1 MPEDIPQQIFDS
13 APQHALW
20 ILKANYSKRTN
31 KKFRSR
37 RRAVT
42 QLIESSGG
50 IEHSR
55 GCTAWWVLF
64 QIDVTL
70 VHVVLWLFCLSHMTV
85 CDWSTSL
92 RFVWGG
98 AAVIYTFMESLF
110 QRGATLVLS
119 YVCSYGSRVCCGV
132 TFHICEQNNCSG
144 VIYLQRRL
152 MSGSLKPEQTLIYP
166 RSTRCLR
173 VISHMTDRKTLSQ
186 GHCYHAVSFCYR
198 VGNIFITSLDDASLS
213 WHAALPLT
221 QRQLSE

>member
-1 MPEDIPQQIFDS
+1 MGTISNWCHLGARGALIVLSQSHDCVWLINIP
-13 APQHALW
+13 
-20 ILKANYSKRTN
+20 
-31 KKFRSR
+31 
-37 RRAVT
+37 AVCV
-42 QLIESSGG
+42 G
-50 IEHSR
+50 
-55 GCTAWWVLF
+55 
-64 QIDVTL
+64 
-70 VHVVLWLFCLSHMTV
+70 
-85 CDWSTSL
+85 
-92 RFVWGG
+92 GG